1 MAVKEVIRMGHPTL
15 REVAE
20 EVSVEEISTPEFRS
34 LIQDMF
40 ETMDEQEGIG
50 IAAPQINVK
59 KQVAIVGIINE
70 DDEIDALVVI
80 NPKITPLTKELAG
93 NWEGCLSVPG
103 LRGYVER
110 PDHIKVQFLDLEGK
124 ENNMEFSG
132 FPAIVFQHECDH
144 LEGKLYVDRIKDPTK
159 LSYLEEY
166 CEFIEEDEDEVDL
179 EIESEEE

>member
-15 REVAE
+15 REVAAK
-20 EVSVEEISTPEFRS
+20 VSKDEINTPEFKS

-40 ETMDEQEGIG
+40 ETMDEQDGIG

-59 KQVAIVGIINE
+59 KQVAIVGMINE
-70 DDEIDALVVI
+70 DDEIDAMVVI
-80 NPKITPLTKELAG
+80 NPKITPLTTEMSG

-110 PDHIKVQFLDLEGK
+110 PSHIKVEFLDLEGN
-124 ENNMEFSG
+124 ENIMEFTG

-144 LEGKLYVDRIKDPTK
+144 LEGKLYVDRVKDPTK
-159 LSYLEEY
+159 LAFLEEY
-166 CEFIEEDEDEVDL
+166 SEFIETE
-179 EIESEEE
+179 ESEADD